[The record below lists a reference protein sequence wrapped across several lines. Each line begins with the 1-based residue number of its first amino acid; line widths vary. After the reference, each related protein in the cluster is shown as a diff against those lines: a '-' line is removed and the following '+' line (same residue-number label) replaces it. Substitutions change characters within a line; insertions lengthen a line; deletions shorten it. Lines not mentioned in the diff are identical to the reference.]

1 MTAIKQTKV
10 IRFDWAIKHLLRD
23 KANFDVLEGFLSA
36 VLNRDIHILQILE
49 SESNQ
54 SADNDKFN
62 RVDLLAENQAGE
74 KLIIEVQN
82 NHEAHYLERL
92 LYGTSKLIVDHMKL
106 GYPYKDVKKVISI
119 NILYFILGYG
129 LDDYVYYGKTEFRGI
144 HSNQLLKLR
153 RKQQQTLSTI
163 ESHEIFPEYYLIEV
177 EKFQDLIQNDLDEWI
192 YLLKHEAV
200 RDDFKSASINT
211 AKQKLDYLKLPPDHK
226 KSYER
231 YLENL
236 AIAKDV
242 IDNAHEEG
250 WDKGI
255 KQGKTEGKIEGIQEK
270 AIDSA
275 RKMLTDGLDMN
286 LISKYTGITVAEI
299 KQLSPLE

>member
-1 MTAIKQTKV
+1 MTDIKQTKL
-10 IRFDWAIKHLLRD
+10 IRFDWAIKYLLRD

-36 VLNRDIHILQILE
+36 VLNRDIRILQILE

-54 SADNDKFN
+54 NSENDKFN
-62 RVDLLAENQAGE
+62 RVDLLAENQDGE

-82 NHEAHYLERL
+82 NHESHYLERL
-92 LYGTSKLIVDHMKL
+92 LYGTSKLIVEHMKL
-106 GYPYKDVKKVISI
+106 GYPYKDIKKVISI
-119 NILYFILGYG
+119 NILYFILGYD

-144 HSNQLLKLR
+144 HSKQRLKLR
-153 RKQQQTLSTI
+153 RKQQQTLTSI
-163 ESHEIFPEYYLIEV
+163 EAHEIFPEYYLIEV

-200 RDDFKSASINT
+200 PDDFKSANIHA
-211 AKQKLDYLKLPPDHK
+211 AKQKLDYLKLPANHK
-226 KSYER
+226 KNYER

-236 AIAKDV
+236 AIEKDV

-255 KQGKTEGKIEGIQEK
+255 KQGIEQGIEQGSQK
-270 AIDSA
+270 KSIDSA
-275 RKMLTDGLDMN
+275 KKMLADGLDIG
-286 LISKYTGITVAEI
+286 LISKYTGLTI
-299 KQLSPLE
+299 KEVKAL